1 MELSS
6 GIATLDGIHVIAID
20 ENEKLALKMMSG
32 PMLRSYEQRWTLQRR
47 PSGSTFTF
55 MEELGFPWGP
65 IGKLI
70 GRMMQGSSE
79 AFIDRMLPKLK
90 ALAEA

>member
-1 MELSS
+1 MKMNFEVTEW
-6 GIATLDGIHVIAID
+6 A
-20 ENEKLALKMMSG
+20 ENEAVGLRMTSG
-32 PMLRSYEQRWTLQRR
+32 PMLKSYVQRWTLQRTA
-47 PSGSTFTF
+47 SGSTFTF
-55 MEELGFPWGP
+55 MEELVFPWGP

-70 GRMMQGSSE
+70 GRMTQGSSE